1 MSSGRTLH
9 QFQRSCWLSESTGG
23 SADIRD
29 SRTHQELADKEFST
43 ATCGNVVGAPWPCS
57 PTTGSPSRTAK
68 ITFEIDDDELR
79 RVIGPFF
86 QFPAGRDASLDN
98 EPTQDARGR

>member
-23 SADIRD
+23 YADIRD

-43 ATCGNVVGAPWPCS
+43 ATCGNVVFAPSFLSTPS
-57 PTTGSPSRTAK
+57 MNPSRRTGKDVLAALA
-68 ITFEIDDDELR
+68 IFDVFAAYWVILR
-79 RVIGPFF
+79 HSSPVGFLGP
-86 QFPAGRDASLDN
+86 
-98 EPTQDARGR
+98 